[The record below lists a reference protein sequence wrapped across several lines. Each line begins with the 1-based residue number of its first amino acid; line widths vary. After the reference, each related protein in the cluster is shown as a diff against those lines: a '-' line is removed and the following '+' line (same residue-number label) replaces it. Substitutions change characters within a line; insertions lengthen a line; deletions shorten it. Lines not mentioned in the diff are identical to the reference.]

1 MTTEIASARL
11 TPAQGEA
18 LRHDYAT
25 DPTMTIARL
34 RAKYGVSQYEV
45 YRWLN
50 GGPRVSGARMFPP
63 VERRSPIRQRQTERE
78 KLVMRLWRA
87 ASVEV
92 RTLEARMKAAPEPDE
107 GRARAMAALVK
118 TLRDLHE
125 LDGGK
130 PARKR
135 TRGAESSPEP
145 NDDDSRKSDQGT
157 GNIADD
163 PREID
168 AFRRELA
175 RRIAALDAGSA
186 DDAAGGA

>member
-1 MTTEIASARL
+1 MTTRIVNAPL

-18 LRHDYAT
+18 LRRRYAET
-25 DPTMTIARL
+25 TTTIAQL
-34 RAKYGVSQYEV
+34 RAKYGVAQHVV
-45 YRWLN
+45 YHWLD
-50 GGPRVSGARMFPP
+50 GGPRVNGERMFPP
-63 VERRSPIRQRQTERE
+63 LERRSPARQKQTEHE

-107 GRARAMAALVK
+107 SRARVMAVLVK
-118 TLRDLHE
+118 TLRDIHE

-135 TRGAESSPEP
+135 NRGAEALPEP
-145 NDDDSRKSDQGT
+145 NDNDSSKGDPAGHRK
-157 GNIADD
+157 DD

-168 AFRRELA
+168 EFRRELA
-175 RRIAALDAGSA
+175 RRIAALDGGAEEE
-186 DDAAGGA
+186 AAGGT